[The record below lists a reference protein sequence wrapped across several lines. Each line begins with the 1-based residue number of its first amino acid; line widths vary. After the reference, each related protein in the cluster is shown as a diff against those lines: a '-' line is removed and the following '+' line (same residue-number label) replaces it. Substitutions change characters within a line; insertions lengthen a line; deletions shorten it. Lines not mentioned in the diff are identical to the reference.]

1 MFLHSLNRFIQKKA
15 TSVLGVAFLA
25 LVILNSCKFE
35 EDKIGAKY
43 EGPLVEIKNASGRF
57 SDSAMLKF
65 TYKTPLQHKLQN
77 EDEIYPNGIILDSY
91 KNGKLETHLESDYAY
106 HYKEDGRWEIKKNVK
121 LKNYEEN
128 QTLETEELFWNPNS
142 HQVWSDV
149 DVKIITPD
157 QQLNGVGLKAKD
169 DFSKYEIL
177 KPTSVFFIES
187 DDE

>member
-1 MFLHSLNRFIQKKA
+1 MLLHKLKLNLSKKA

-25 LVILNSCKFE
+25 LLFLNSCKFE
-35 EDKIGAKY
+35 EDKIGALY
-43 EGPLVEIKNASGRF
+43 EGPLVEIKNVSGQF
-57 SDSAMLKF
+57 SDSAMLQFK
-65 TYKTPLQHKLQN
+65 YKTPLQLKLKN
-77 EDEIYPNGIILDSY
+77 EDEIYPNGIIFDSY
-91 KNGKLETHLESDYAY
+91 KDGELETHLESDYAY
-106 HYKEDGRWEIKKNVK
+106 HFKEDGKWEIKKNVK
-121 LKNYEEN
+121 LKNYQEN

-149 DVKIITPD
+149 AVKIVTPE

-177 KPTSVFFIES
+177 KPTSVFFIDS